1 MQQEIK
7 HLEDSYKKRI
17 YTYEKYYRDAL
28 SAIES
33 FKKYEKEKVIIIFIN
48 YFIIISFFLIFSSY
62 FFGNRLSLQKEVMDK
77 ILLLNLLNP
86 IH

>member
-33 FKKYEKEKVIIIFIN
+33 FKKYEKEKVIIIFI
-48 YFIIISFFLIFSSY
+48 YFIFISFFSNFSSY